1 MKKTKRYPSK
11 LTRSLISLS
20 VVLAF
25 SSFNALGNGTNR
37 QSTEYRD
44 TLINRTQS
52 TTDADATQ
60 EEKDLLTFDRDPIND
75 DELDFLLTR
84 ETERLGRFVS
94 ETMETMTSNAKSV
107 TQFDLTVIAIN
118 ENNSVAVSD
127 LIAEED
133 ALEAE
138 ISQREMQERHQVE
151 RFRRGEITEQELERV
166 ILSSIFPVKTT
177 LKPTRLPSRHV
188 VIDEAIAQQ
197 IHQPF
202 AIIGTDRYSMEWFT
216 SNLDVF
222 RKLGAGV
229 IVTQIDSLVDLEALQ
244 SLAPDLMF
252 QPMDAR
258 DFLETIGVSVY
269 PILISNQGVIQ

>member
-138 ISQREMQERHQVE
+138 ISQREMQERYQVE

-197 IHQPF
+197 IHKPL
-202 AIIGTDRYSMEWFT
+202 AIIGTDRYSMEWFN

-269 PILISNQGVIQ
+269 PILISNQGAIQ